1 MFGSTE
7 PSSGLIL
14 RTDPYHFSSTFGIPS
29 VYIDGVVITY
39 AMLFFIL
46 FIYFLGGMLFCKWIV
61 GVLVV
66 STEIYFGTFSV
77 TS

>member
-14 RTDPYHFSSTFGIPS
+14 RTDPYLFCGTFGIPN
-29 VYIDGVVITY
+29 VYIDGVVITC

-46 FIYFLGGMLFCKWIV
+46 FIYLFPGRY
-61 GVLVV
+61 GVLQVG
-66 STEIYFGTFSV
+66 SWCTGC
-77 TS
+77 